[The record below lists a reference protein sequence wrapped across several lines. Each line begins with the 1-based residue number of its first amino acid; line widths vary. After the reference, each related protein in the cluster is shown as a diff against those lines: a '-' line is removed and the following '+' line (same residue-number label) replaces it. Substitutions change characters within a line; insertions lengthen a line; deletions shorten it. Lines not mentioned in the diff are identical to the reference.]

1 LIVEDRTERHL
12 SIKRIIGK
20 HKVKSQD
27 QLLRYLEDAGFAVT
41 QATLSRDLK
50 QLRVVKISDGP
61 GYSYAMLEH
70 EESTEKNFMDDFMS
84 GFLSIDFS
92 GSLGLIKTLPGH
104 AQSVAL
110 ALDNFKLP
118 EILGT
123 IAGDDT
129 ILIVPKDKVSRA
141 DVLRALEKKIPA
153 LKE

>member
-1 LIVEDRTERHL
+1 LEERTERHL
-12 SIKRIIGK
+12 AIKRIIGK
-20 HKVKSQD
+20 RKVKSQE
-27 QLLRYLEDAGFAVT
+27 QLLEYLQAEGFAVT

-61 GYSYAMLEH
+61 GYSYAMIEH
-70 EESTEKNFMDDFMS
+70 EESSEKNFMEDFIM

-92 GSLGLIKTLPGH
+92 GSFGLIKTLPGH

-110 ALDNFKLP
+110 ALDNLKLP

-141 DVLRALEKKIPA
+141 DLLRSMEKKIPA